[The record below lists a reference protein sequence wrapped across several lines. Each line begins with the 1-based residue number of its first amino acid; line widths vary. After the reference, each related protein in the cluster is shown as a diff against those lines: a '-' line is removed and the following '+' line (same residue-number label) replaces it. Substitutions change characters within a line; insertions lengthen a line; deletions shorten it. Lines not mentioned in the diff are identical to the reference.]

1 MKLKMDDITVKGHKG
16 TWYVIGNKNYSI
28 PKNDGGSTITITL
41 YLLESEQYG
50 EDAPSIIVMRGED
63 YGDYNIILENVYNG
77 FSDLDD
83 YETVCNGIWVDKNSL
98 IQARIIVNNI

>member
-16 TWYVIGNKNYSI
+16 TWYVIGNKIYSI

-41 YLLESEQYG
+41 YLLEHEQHG
-50 EDAPSIIVMRGED
+50 EDAASIIVMYNED
-63 YGDYNIILENVYNG
+63 YERYDVILENVYNS
-77 FSDLDD
+77 FSYLDEF
-83 YETVCNGIWVDKNSL
+83 ETVCNGIWVDKNSL